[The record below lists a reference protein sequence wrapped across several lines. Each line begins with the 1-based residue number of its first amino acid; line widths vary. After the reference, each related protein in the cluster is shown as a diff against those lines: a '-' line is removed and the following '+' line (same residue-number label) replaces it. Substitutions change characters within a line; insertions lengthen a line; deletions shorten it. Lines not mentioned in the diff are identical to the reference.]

1 MTEIKRKKF
10 YNFYI
15 NNPVLNQTQYN
26 LKTNYISTTKY
37 NFITFLPKSLLLQF
51 TRLPND
57 YFLFIAILQS
67 IPAIS
72 PLNSI
77 TAILPLVFVLAVS
90 MIREFVEDL
99 SRRKYDNLNNNRK
112 VFVFKENHFSH
123 NISENINVGD
133 LLIVNE
139 NEEFPCDLI
148 LLDSSNP
155 DGICYIETGSL
166 DGEKNLKNKVC
177 NKEIKGKFYKNEK
190 LNYSY
195 ITGVYGKCEC
205 DLPNPELYKFNGKM
219 SFFYNSNNNQNEN
232 DINNYNYV
240 MDENQLLLKGAL
252 LRQTKQIFGIC
263 LYSGKNNKIL
273 LNSKNPKLK
282 MSQVEVTMNRLLI
295 LIFFLQIFLCIICA
309 IINKKYNKNNYEF
322 LQEFIFPSAKVKNES
337 FLSFFTY
344 LLLLNTMIPISL
356 IVTLEI
362 IKVIQGFF
370 INYDVELYSFIRKKF
385 CAAHSVSII
394 EELGKVNYIFSDK
407 TGTLTS
413 NKMVF
418 KYCVIGDMCFEYVR
432 DKKNYEYLN
441 NNDYI
446 NKDEKKD
453 INYYFNNNNKKIKQE
468 NLNQFTNEMNNFYKC
483 EQYNNLNVPNNPPP
497 HYYNN
502 GNSTEKSR
510 MALLNN
516 NNELSQ
522 LNKNKKNNSSNT
534 NYPSK
539 NDLDKIIKI
548 NKGFMY
554 KLYDNKKLNNNKNF
568 TEHQINII
576 HEFWQCLSIGN
587 ECICNIKDNKEIEY
601 SGVSPDDIEL
611 VKASSDMGYTMLKSP
626 NDIKRIMY
634 GFDDNNVSEYKILNK
649 ISFTSDRKRSSMII
663 VGNDNVIKM
672 YIKGADSEIKKRL
685 RNNFNKNYVTY
696 ASKFTDYF
704 SSKGFRTLMIG
715 YKIIGKKDYNNF
727 EKKLKVAELDLV
739 NKEEKVKEVYEDIEQ
754 NFDLLG
760 VTIVEDKLQDKVPE
774 TIRDLR
780 YAGIKIWM
788 LTGDKMDT
796 AENIALSCNL
806 ISHNIMNFKIKFNK
820 NPKEELSDFFL
831 NYGKYNGVTI
841 NFNLEQ
847 ETEESEEDED
857 EIYNKNKKKF
867 SLIIESSIL
876 GYIFAH
882 QEICKKFLKIALI
895 AESVVCCRVSP
906 LQKSQVVKE
915 VKAINDEY
923 ISLAIG
929 DGGNDVSMIMEAH
942 VGIGIHGEEGM
953 LAVQSSDFSLGEFKF
968 LRRLLFFHGRNSL
981 FRTGYM
987 ILYFFYKNFVF
998 TILQFYFCFYNI
1010 ASGQS
1015 LMDDWFITC
1024 FNMIFTSLPLAI
1036 QALSN
1041 FDILEENKII
1051 SRLMPFLYREMSN
1064 DPPFTIKN
1072 FLFTMIKSIVFSLIN
1087 FYFVLY
1093 IDKESSSSKKGVYA
1107 DMWFNSLCLF
1117 TNVIFVVS
1125 FTLIIKQLY
1134 WIWVF
1139 PFSIVFTSWGLYFIF
1154 CCFAQKMLMF
1164 NSVASIY
1171 DSLKSMKFWGIV
1183 IIVTGIGIL
1192 TDYFFHS
1199 WEINFSGKLQSELM
1213 INKDCIGNLID
1224 LCDKSD
1230 IVKKCFDYMNKN
1242 EENKK
1247 DDSLKRNSN
1256 SSIEKINKSISSNIP
1271 LNNNINNNI
1280 ENEQYEIKPEEIKSV
1295 SSSSSKNN
1303 SQLRNNKDNKDFN
1316 INNKSNNYNFK
1327 FNFNNNNNQLNKLKS
1342 SSTLTS
1348 GNNIVKKDFKNLKLF
1363 EEKNYNLIDS
1373 DNRKNNYNEKTVNR
1387 YKFVNGEILSNNNS
1401 KKRFEENGNEE
1412 QKI

>member
-15 NNPVLNQTQYN
+15 NNPTLNQTQYN
-26 LKTNYISTTKY
+26 LKTNYITTTKY

-57 YFLFIAILQS
+57 YFLLIAILQS

-77 TAILPLVFVLAVS
+77 TAILPLVFVLCVS
-90 MIREFVEDL
+90 MLRELFEDL

-112 VFVFKENHFSH
+112 VCIFKENHFIHS
-123 NISENINVGD
+123 ISEKINVGD

-139 NEEFPCDLI
+139 NDEFPCDLI
-148 LLDSSNP
+148 LLDSSNS

-166 DGEKNLKNKVC
+166 DGEKNLKNKIC

-205 DLPNPELYKFNGKM
+205 DLPNPELYKFDGKM
-219 SFFYNSNNNQNEN
+219 SFFYNSNNNENEN

-240 MDENQLLLKGAL
+240 MNESQLLLKGAI
-252 LRQTKQIFGIC
+252 LRQTKQILGIC
-263 LYSGKNNKIL
+263 LYSGSNNKIL

-309 IINKKYNKNNYEF
+309 VVNKKYNKNHNDF
-322 LQEFIFPSAKVKNES
+322 LQEFIFPSDKVTNES

-385 CAAHSVSII
+385 CGAHSVSII

-432 DKKNYEYLN
+432 DNNNNYNYLN
-441 NNDYI
+441 NNFK
-446 NKDEKKD
+446 NKSEKNELK
-453 INYYFNNNNKKIKQE
+453 YYNNNNKNQE
-468 NLNQFTNEMNNFYKC
+468 ILNHYEINNFNIYD
-483 EQYNNLNVPNNPPP
+483 QYNNLNVPNNPPP

-502 GNSTEKSR
+502 GNTTEKSR
-510 MALLNN
+510 MALLNKN
-516 NNELSQ
+516 INELSK
-522 LNKNKKNNSSNT
+522 LNNT
-534 NYPSK
+534 NSKANYPTKS
-539 NDLDKIIKI
+539 DLDKIIKV

-554 KLYDNKKLNNNKNF
+554 KLYDNKKSNNNKNF
-568 TEHQINII
+568 TEHQINFI

-611 VKASSDMGYTMLKSP
+611 VRASSDMGYTMLKSP

-634 GFDDNNVSEYKILNK
+634 GFDDNNVLDYKILNT

-663 VGNDNVIKM
+663 VGNDEVIKM

-685 RNNFNKNYVTY
+685 RNNYNKNYVNY

-715 YKIIGKKDYNNF
+715 YKIIDKIDYNNF
-727 EKKLKVAELDLV
+727 EKKLKIAELDLA
-739 NKEEKVKEVYEDIEQ
+739 NKEQKVKEVYEEIEQ

-820 NPKEELSDFFL
+820 NPKEEISNFFI
-831 NYGKYNGVTI
+831 NYGKYNGITI
-841 NFNLEQ
+841 NLNMNEE
-847 ETEESEEDED
+847 ETEEDEEDE
-857 EIYNKNKKKF
+857 EETYNKNKKKF

-882 QEICKKFLKIALI
+882 QEICKKFLKIALN

-915 VKAINDEY
+915 VKAINNEY

-953 LAVQSSDFSLGEFKF
+953 LAVQSSDFSIGEFKF

-981 FRTGYM
+981 SRTGYM

-1010 ASGQS
+1010 ASGQT
-1015 LMDDWFITC
+1015 LMDDYFITC
-1024 FNMIFTSLPLAI
+1024 FNLIFTSLPLAI
-1036 QALSN
+1036 QALTN

-1051 SRLMPFLYREMSN
+1051 NKLMPFLYREMSN
-1064 DPPFTIKN
+1064 DPPFTIKY
-1072 FLFTMIKSIVFSLIN
+1072 FLYTMIKSIIFSLIN

-1093 IDKESSSSKKGVYA
+1093 VDKESSSSKKGVYA

-1134 WIWVF
+1134 WIWMF
-1139 PFSIVFTSWGLYFIF
+1139 PLSILFTSWGLFFIF
-1154 CCFAQKMLMF
+1154 CCMAQKMLMF

-1171 DSLKSMKFWGIV
+1171 DSFNSAKFWGIV

-1199 WEINFSGKLQSELM
+1199 WEINFSGKLCSELM
-1213 INKDCIGNLID
+1213 INKDCIGNLNK
-1224 LCDKSD
+1224 LCSRSE

-1242 EENKK
+1242 EESKK
-1247 DDSLKRNSN
+1247 EDSLK
-1256 SSIEKINKSISSNIP
+1256 SSIEKNNKSISSNSS
-1271 LNNNINNNI
+1271 LNNNK
-1280 ENEQYEIKPEEIKSV
+1280 ENEQYENKQKEIKSE
-1295 SSSSSKNN
+1295 SSNSSKNN
-1303 SQLRNNKDNKDFN
+1303 IQLKTKKDNKNIN
-1316 INNKSNNYNFK
+1316 INNKSNN
-1327 FNFNNNNNQLNKLKS
+1327 FNFRFSLNNNNNNNQLNNLVS

-1348 GNNIVKKDFKNLKLF
+1348 GNNNNIVKKDFKNLKLF
-1363 EEKNYNLIDS
+1363 EERNYNLIDS
-1373 DNRKNNYNEKTVNR
+1373 DNKKNTFNNYNEKTVNR
-1387 YKFVNGEILSNNNS
+1387 YKFVNGELLSNSIS
-1401 KKRFEENGNEE
+1401 KKKYEENGNEE